1 MPKDQEAKAKKK
13 ETTKAAK
20 GRPTSKKKGKKGKEK
35 ELAEKEAEEKRLEEQ
50 RLEEERKKKEEEERI
65 RKEEEERKKK
75 EEEERIRLE
84 EEKKRQQE
92 EEEDKRVLYLVQHLI
107 DCSFIKDKDD
117 ERLSD
122 EIVNKLFDFLDKPNL
137 VQLYL
142 KYKDD
147 SESEIIC
154 RENILELYDPT
165 INAAQDGNINPGS
178 STFVSRSDYEFCFFL
193 KKKPGRI
200 SKKKMQEQ
208 IVFDKVD
215 GSIDKYLLDK
225 MKENLSERIFNLN
238 WPEGIK
244 NDLIS
249 NMHKFLIILNQSYFQ
264 ELNKVV
270 LYIPRENVSGSE
282 ASKDKELV
290 ARLESIMIE
299 WTNQIRDFLSN
310 QDNASNREDFDIN
323 EEIAY
328 LESRN
333 SNLAAISDQL
343 ENKELTDIVNT
354 LSKTRA
360 SSENLKGFKDL
371 KDKILEQKYITS
383 DTHRFLKIL
392 KNPCD
397 KIRNPKTE
405 IKEIKPILIE
415 IMNKIRVITEFC
427 DSYKTPEDVD
437 NLLKKVSFQ
446 LIHKFTQK
454 NSRK

>member
-1 MPKDQEAKAKKK
+1 
-13 ETTKAAK
+13 
-20 GRPTSKKKGKKGKEK
+20 
-35 ELAEKEAEEKRLEEQ
+35 
-50 RLEEERKKKEEEERI
+50 
-65 RKEEEERKKK
+65 
-75 EEEERIRLE
+75 
-84 EEKKRQQE
+84 
-92 EEEDKRVLYLVQHLI
+92 
-107 DCSFIKDKDD
+107 
-117 ERLSD
+117 
-122 EIVNKLFDFLDKPNL
+122 
-137 VQLYL
+137 
-142 KYKDD
+142 
-147 SESEIIC
+147 
-154 RENILELYDPT
+154 
-165 INAAQDGNINPGS
+165 
-178 STFVSRSDYEFCFFL
+178 
-193 KKKPGRI
+193 
-200 SKKKMQEQ
+200 MQEQ
-208 IVFDKVD
+208 VVFDKVD

-225 MKENLSERIFNLN
+225 MKENLSDRIFSLN

-371 KDKILEQKYITS
+371 KDKILGQIYI
-383 DTHRFLKIL
+383 
-392 KNPCD
+392 
-397 KIRNPKTE
+397 
-405 IKEIKPILIE
+405 
-415 IMNKIRVITEFC
+415 
-427 DSYKTPEDVD
+427 
-437 NLLKKVSFQ
+437 
-446 LIHKFTQK
+446 
-454 NSRK
+454 